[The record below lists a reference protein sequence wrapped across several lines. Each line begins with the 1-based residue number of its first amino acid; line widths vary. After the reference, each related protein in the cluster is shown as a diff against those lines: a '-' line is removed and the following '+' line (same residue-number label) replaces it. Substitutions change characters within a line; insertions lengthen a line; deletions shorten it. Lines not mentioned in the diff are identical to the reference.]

1 MIHCQLGRIARCSSR
16 ERQEAPHQLAQASR
30 LLLVSNNDIEIF
42 SAKQGWWWWTCLE
55 GERPTSD
62 ARGPFASSGEA
73 FRNAL
78 RELPGR

>member
-1 MIHCQLGRIARCSSR
+1 MLKRGRKPHTSWH
-16 ERQEAPHQLAQASR
+16 RQVGYC
-30 LLLVSNNDIEIF
+30 LVSNNDIEIF

-78 RELPGR
+78 RELPGRSRGRPS